1 MVNCFKSF
9 PKKLDEHYWI
19 CIYPGFFFKERYC
32 ELKTMYRIQ
41 LQLHLS
47 PTYPNLCSKDP
58 LIFLDWY
65 SILIVFIFCLFAEGI
80 IKIV

>member
-9 PKKLDEHYWI
+9 PKKIRRALLNLHLS
-19 CIYPGFFFKERYC
+19 GVFFKERYC

-58 LIFLDWY
+58 LIFLD
-65 SILIVFIFCLFAEGI
+65 
-80 IKIV
+80 